1 MSNLNMVP
9 SGERIKIAIFGK
21 RNAGKSS
28 LINALTNQDLAI
40 VSPVL
45 GTTTD
50 PVEKNMELLPLGAV
64 TLVDTP
70 GIDDTGDL
78 GQLRVEKAYQWLDKS
93 DIVLLVLDSREEM
106 DEMELALLSLIKQ
119 RGLPYLLVWNKKD
132 LLEETVLPKKEGIYV
147 SAETKEGIEEL
158 KEALGKFE
166 QAKKSDDLLSG
177 VSYLKKKIVLV
188 IPIDKAAPKGRI
200 IHPQQQ
206 AIRAAL
212 DRDLISVV
220 LTPQKLASY
229 LETNQDTDLV
239 ICDSQVFKEV
249 SALVPEEI
257 PLTSFS
263 ILMARYRGDFKT
275 LIEGVLGIEH
285 LKDGDTI
292 LIAEGCTHHRQCEDI
307 GTVKLPRW
315 IQAYNKKTLNFA
327 FTSGGTFPKDLS
339 EYALVVHCG
348 GCMLGRA
355 ELISRIGVAKS
366 KGVPMTNYGVLIAY
380 MNGILKRTLSPFEE
394 VRDLRERIN
403 Q

>member
-166 QAKKSDDLLSG
+166 QAKKSDDLF
-177 VSYLKKKIVLV
+177 VQN
-188 IPIDKAAPKGRI
+188 
-200 IHPQQQ
+200 PQPFLGKMNT
-206 AIRAAL
+206 IF
-212 DRDLISVV
+212 
-220 LTPQKLASY
+220 LTQ
-229 LETNQDTDLV
+229 
-239 ICDSQVFKEV
+239 
-249 SALVPEEI
+249 
-257 PLTSFS
+257 
-263 ILMARYRGDFKT
+263 
-275 LIEGVLGIEH
+275 
-285 LKDGDTI
+285 
-292 LIAEGCTHHRQCEDI
+292 
-307 GTVKLPRW
+307 
-315 IQAYNKKTLNFA
+315 
-327 FTSGGTFPKDLS
+327 
-339 EYALVVHCG
+339 
-348 GCMLGRA
+348 
-355 ELISRIGVAKS
+355 
-366 KGVPMTNYGVLIAY
+366 
-380 MNGILKRTLSPFEE
+380 
-394 VRDLRERIN
+394 
-403 Q
+403 